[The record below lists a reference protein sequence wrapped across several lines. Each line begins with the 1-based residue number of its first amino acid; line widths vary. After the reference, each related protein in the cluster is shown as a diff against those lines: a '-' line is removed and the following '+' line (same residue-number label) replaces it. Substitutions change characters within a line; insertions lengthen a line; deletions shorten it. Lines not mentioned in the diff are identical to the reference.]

1 VQYSFHVYEYQ
12 GKIVAVNKTS
22 DLCTET
28 EERNKERNRL
38 KSVESHCT
46 TVDKTVTWNAVLLAT
61 EY

>member
-28 EERNKERNRL
+28 EERNRL

>member
-1 VQYSFHVYEYQ
+1 MYEYQ

-28 EERNKERNRL
+28 EERNRL

-61 EY
+61 EYWKSE